1 MEVGEAVLGTPKR
14 RSSREGAGTNR
25 KRDSLLLEQALAAE
39 EMQLRRTPGGGA
51 KAGKSALGA
60 AGASLSVSKGT
71 TTTKKKG
78 GKVPK
83 VVAKGERSRKV
94 RAALGLLR
102 PEGTHFTW
110 SPEDGVPWY
119 GL

>member
-1 MEVGEAVLGTPKR
+1 
-14 RSSREGAGTNR
+14 
-25 KRDSLLLEQALAAE
+25 
-39 EMQLRRTPGGGA
+39 MQLRRTPGGGA